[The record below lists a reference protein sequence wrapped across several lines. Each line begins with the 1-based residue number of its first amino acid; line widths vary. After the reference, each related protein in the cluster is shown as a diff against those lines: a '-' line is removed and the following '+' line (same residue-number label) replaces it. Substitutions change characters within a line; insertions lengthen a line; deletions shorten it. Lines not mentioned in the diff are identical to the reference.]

1 MQVNLIS
8 TSDEIGDLRRKILLP
23 KLKQFKIVYKLYMG
37 DSPKKSHNSI
47 NLWET
52 IKEII
57 RDNEQSEYVVIME
70 DDCTFN
76 NDNCKE
82 QLLTM
87 IERVRSSNVKAI
99 FTGCSK
105 VTHSNEKLS
114 GNLISI
120 NSAHNSQLVVIFNS
134 LYEKLLSYPSGGN
147 WDVVLSSMS
156 QLENTK
162 VGLTLPFLTGQL
174 KTGLSNLNNKKLEEI
189 GERFEI
195 EEQRLLKIFK
205 NEK

>member
-8 TSDEIGDLRRKILLP
+8 TDDKIGTLRRKILLP
-23 KLKQFKIVYKLYMG
+23 KLSQLKIEYKLYMG

-52 IKEII
+52 VKEII
-57 RDNEQSEYVVIME
+57 KNNKNSEYVIIME
-70 DDCTFN
+70 DDCIFN
-76 NDNCKE
+76 NNNCKE
-82 QLLTM
+82 ELLNI
-87 IERVRSSNVKAI
+87 IEKVKNNNVKAI

-105 VTHSNEKLS
+105 VTHNNEKLS

-162 VGLTLPFLTGQL
+162 IALTLPFLTGQL
-174 KTGLSNLNNKKLEEI
+174 KAGLSNLNSNKHEEI

-195 EEQRLLKIFK
+195 EEKRLLKLFK
-205 NEK
+205 NKI